1 MKILVPSL
9 HKKEKEKYRKIVR
22 CRFFIFDSILIL
34 KPYFYYISQSVTYG
48 FSIPSYNKI
57 SSFLFGKFEKSLH
70 LNLVMRIT
78 NGLERKY
85 RCIVCDIFVQCEN
98 VSTKQLEICIR
109 IFQKTFKTIFPL
121 SF

>member
-9 HKKEKEKYRKIVR
+9 SKKEKYRKIVR

-57 SSFLFGKFEKSLH
+57 SSFLIGKDEKSLL
-70 LNLVMRIT
+70 LNLVMQIT
-78 NGLERKY
+78 NWLERKY
-85 RCIVCDIFVQCEN
+85 RCKVCDILVPCEN
-98 VSTKQLEICIR
+98 FSKKQLEICIH
-109 IFQKTFKTIFPL
+109 IFKRTFKTIFPL